1 MNTVKNLFNRFT
13 TTTPTKITNDNIS
26 GFVRDYIYSRQ
37 KLPSDLKNISNWDVS
52 EVTNMA
58 NLFDGYRSF
67 NQPLNWDVSKVKNME
82 RMFQYCSSFNQD
94 LSNWNVSEVRNME
107 RMFYSCS
114 SFNQPL
120 NWDVSEVIDMAY
132 MFHGCSSF
140 NQDLSNWNVSENTNM
155 ENMFIVNDNDNLEN
169 IPLAKRPRNRGTVHE
184 EPNAAIVNEEPDEV
198 IDPVSVKEEP
208 DEVIE
213 PVSVKS
219 TPGKATIKQKPSVNE
234 WVPNRGNEIQIP
246 CNNIQ
251 KSDLLNKEYY
261 TELTSDYINRI
272 KSIPTII
279 TRANVIGVNTIMT
292 DSDDI
297 LHCGKIIINN
307 DNITFVNL
315 PNTNKEFPID
325 NIGVDVHFY
334 VNNID
339 FNKLLKFGGNKSR
352 KSSKQKKSRKSS
364 KQKKSRKSRK

>member
-1 MNTVKNLFNRFT
+1 MSYIF
-13 TTTPTKITNDNIS
+13 S
-26 GFVRDYIYSRQ
+26 G
-37 KLPSDLKNISNWDVS
+37 
-52 EVTNMA
+52 
-58 NLFDGYRSF
+58 
-67 NQPLNWDVSKVKNME
+67 
-82 RMFQYCSSFNQD
+82 CSSFNQD

-107 RMFYSCS
+107 RMFQYCS

-120 NWDVSEVIDMAY
+120 NWDVSKVKHMRGMFYSCSSFNQPLNWVVSEVIDMAY
-132 MFHGCSSF
+132 MFSECSSF

-279 TRANVIGVNTIMT
+279 TRVNVIGVNTIMT

-315 PNTNKEFPID
+315 PNNNKEFPID

-352 KSSKQKKSRKSS
+352 KSSKQKKSRKSR